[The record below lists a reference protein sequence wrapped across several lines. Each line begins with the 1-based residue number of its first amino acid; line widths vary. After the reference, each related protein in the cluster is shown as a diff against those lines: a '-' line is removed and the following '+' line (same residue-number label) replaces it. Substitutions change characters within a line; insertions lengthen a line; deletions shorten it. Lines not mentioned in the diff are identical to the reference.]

1 MGQRSSVRDVGERG
15 LIERAKRL
23 LGSTD
28 GRVEV
33 GIGDDAAVLKLSGSA
48 RDERLLLA
56 SDMLVEGTHFR
67 RTLPPRWIGWKALAA
82 NVSDIAAMGGL
93 PLAAVVSLGVPP
105 ATSLKVTDG
114 IARGLERCARC
125 FGLAV
130 VGGDTVRS
138 SNLVIDVAVLGRV
151 KQAHLTLRSGLR
163 VGDRLYVTGFL
174 GGAVRS
180 GKHARF
186 IPRLVQAQ
194 WLVRHLRVSAMM
206 DLSDGLASDA
216 WQLARASQ
224 KRLRLIAE
232 QIPVARNVRGLKPA
246 LCEGEDFELLFGL
259 SPQEERRLPKK
270 LAGISVTRVGEVF
283 AHGSGVELI
292 RGNRVE
298 KLAVR
303 EFRHW

>member
-1 MGQRSSVRDVGERG
+1 MRKRSVRDIGERG

-23 LGSTD
+23 LGSTHK
-28 GRVEV
+28 GIQV
-33 GIGDDAAVLKLSGSA
+33 GIGDDAAVLKLSGLG

-56 SDMLVEGTHFR
+56 SDLFVEGTHFTR
-67 RTLPPRWIGWKALAA
+67 ALSPGWLGWKALAA

-105 ATSLKVTDG
+105 TTSLRVTDG
-114 IARGLERCARC
+114 IARGLARCARR

-138 SNLVIDVAVLGRV
+138 PHLIIDVAVLGRV
-151 KQAHLTLRSGLR
+151 KQAHLTLRSGLH

-174 GGAVRS
+174 GGAVKS

-194 WLVRHLRVSAMM
+194 WLVQHLRLSAMM
-206 DLSDGLASDA
+206 DLSDGLALDA
-216 WQLARASQ
+216 WQLARASR

-232 QIPVARNVRGLKPA
+232 QIPVARHVRGLKSA
-246 LCEGEDFELLFGL
+246 LYDGEDFELLFGL
-259 SPQEERRLPKK
+259 SPQAARRLPKK
-270 LAGISVTRVGEVF
+270 VAGVPMTCVGEVV
-283 AHGSGVELI
+283 AGSTGVEWSQ
-292 RGNRVE
+292 RNRVQP
-298 KLAVR
+298 LAMNG
-303 EFRHW
+303 FGHF